1 MRTQAVVPVYLD
13 GSYGTPSS
21 NIFESKN
28 AILIG
33 SGIGVTPFAAI
44 LKSILLRK
52 LKGDYTLR
60 LQKFHFFWMNRKQK
74 SFEWFLELLS
84 RIEAEDRDGLFDLHI
99 YLTGVQE
106 KSVMKSSILFVAM
119 DLLHETT
126 GSDPIT
132 GLQTKIQ
139 LGRPNWEA
147 HFRDIS
153 SQHRGAEIDVYF
165 SGAKVISRE
174 LDRLSDKF

>member
-1 MRTQAVVPVYLD
+1 
-13 GSYGTPSS
+13 
-21 NIFESKN
+21 
-28 AILIG
+28 
-33 SGIGVTPFAAI
+33 
-44 LKSILLRK
+44 
-52 LKGDYTLR
+52 
-60 LQKFHFFWMNRKQK
+60 MNRKQK

-106 KSVMKSSILFVAM
+106 KSDMKSSILFVAM

-126 GSDPIT
+126 GSYPIT

-153 SQHRGAEIDVYF
+153 SQHRGEEIDVYF